1 MVTIFLCDDDE
12 AILGSYSNK
21 LKNLA
26 EKNGIEINLN
36 FFKSGESLLFYLFE
50 STEKADIIYMD
61 IIMGDLNG
69 IETAKKIREIGCR
82 AEIIFLTETEDYVY
96 DAYDISPVHYL
107 LKTKTSEEKFEEV
120 FLRAIKRTEKKAK
133 EIFVCEYGGNIKV
146 IPIADISY
154 FEIWKRVVSVHYG
167 DNKIFSFYSTMEKLG
182 SQLGETF
189 IRTHRSYMVNLSY
202 VSKFQRTNLILKTG
216 EAIPVGITYG
226 SNVRES
232 FLKYLG
238 GTNDCGEK

>member
-146 IPIADISY
+146 IPI
-154 FEIWKRVVSVHYG
+154 
-167 DNKIFSFYSTMEKLG
+167 
-182 SQLGETF
+182 GETF

>member
-120 FLRAIKRTEKKAK
+120 FIRAIKRTEKKAK

-146 IPIADISY
+146 ISI
-154 FEIWKRVVSVHYG
+154 
-167 DNKIFSFYSTMEKLG
+167 
-182 SQLGETF
+182 GETF

>member
-120 FLRAIKRTEKKAK
+120 FIRAIKRTEKKAK
-133 EIFVCEYGGNIKV
+133 EMFVCEYGGNIKV
-146 IPIADISY
+146 ISI
-154 FEIWKRVVSVHYG
+154 
-167 DNKIFSFYSTMEKLG
+167 
-182 SQLGETF
+182 GETF

>member
-12 AILGSYSNK
+12 AILGSYPNK

-146 IPIADISY
+146 IPI
-154 FEIWKRVVSVHYG
+154 
-167 DNKIFSFYSTMEKLG
+167 
-182 SQLGETF
+182 GETF

>member
-107 LKTKTSEEKFEEV
+107 LKIKTSEEKFEEV

-146 IPIADISY
+146 IPI
-154 FEIWKRVVSVHYG
+154 
-167 DNKIFSFYSTMEKLG
+167 
-182 SQLGETF
+182 GETF

>member
-120 FLRAIKRTEKKAK
+120 FLRTIKRTEKKAK

-146 IPIADISY
+146 ISI
-154 FEIWKRVVSVHYG
+154 
-167 DNKIFSFYSTMEKLG
+167 
-182 SQLGETF
+182 GETF

>member
-26 EKNGIEINLN
+26 EKNGIEIKLN

-107 LKTKTSEEKFEEV
+107 LKIKTSEEKFEEV

-146 IPIADISY
+146 IPI
-154 FEIWKRVVSVHYG
+154 
-167 DNKIFSFYSTMEKLG
+167 
-182 SQLGETF
+182 GETF